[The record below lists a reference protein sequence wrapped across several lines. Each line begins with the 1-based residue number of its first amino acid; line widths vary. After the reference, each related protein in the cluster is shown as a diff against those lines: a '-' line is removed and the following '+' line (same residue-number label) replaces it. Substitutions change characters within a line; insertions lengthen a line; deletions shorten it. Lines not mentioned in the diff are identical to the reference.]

1 MTMRLRRQAG
11 STMLEFVLIGIAVIF
26 MLICLFE
33 ISRGLWAYH
42 TLAYAVREG
51 TRYAAM
57 HGRDCASPNTC
68 TVTIGNIVTQMKY
81 AGGGFDPDNTTLT
94 FTPQTGSATSDTI
107 TGLLASSTESGTY
120 FPPSGAYAQ
129 GNTVQIAAKYKFKTI
144 LAMLWFGG
152 KAINDDGTFYLTAS
166 SSELIQF

>member
-1 MTMRLRRQAG
+1 MTGRRRRQAG
-11 STMLEFVLIGIAVIF
+11 STALEFVLVGIAMIF

-51 TRYAAM
+51 TRYASM
-57 HGRDCASPNTC
+57 HGKDCAQSPNSC
-68 TVTIGNIVTQMKY
+68 TVTIGNIITYMKS

-94 FTPQTGSATSDTI
+94 FTPQSGTATSDTL
-107 TGLLASSTESGTY
+107 TNLASSTTR
-120 FPPSGAYAQ
+120 FPPSGASAQ
-129 GNTVQIAAKYKFKTI
+129 GNTVQISSQYKFRTV

-152 KAINDDGTFYLTAS
+152 SPINDSRTFYLSAS
-166 SSELIQF
+166 SKELIQF

>member
-1 MTMRLRRQAG
+1 MTMRGRRQAG
-11 STMLEFVLIGIAVIF
+11 SAMLEFVLIGIAMIF

-57 HGRDCASPNTC
+57 HGKDCASPNTC
-68 TVTIGNIVTQMKY
+68 TITIGNIVTYMKS
-81 AGGGFDPDNTTLT
+81 AGGGIDPDNTTLT
-94 FTPQTGSATSDTI
+94 FTPQSGSATSDTM
-107 TGLLASSTESGTY
+107 TNLSSSTTN

-129 GNTVQIAAKYKFKTI
+129 GNTVQISSQYKFKTI
-144 LAMLWFGG
+144 LAMMWFRSSPV
-152 KAINDDGTFYLTAS
+152 NDSGTFYLSAS
-166 SSELIQF
+166 STELIQF

>member
-1 MTMRLRRQAG
+1 MTRRGRRQAG
-11 STMLEFVLIGIAVIF
+11 ATLLEFVLVGIAMIF

-51 TRYAAM
+51 TRYSAM
-57 HGRDCASPNTC
+57 HGKDCAQSPNSC
-68 TVTIGNIVTQMKY
+68 TVTIGNIITYMKS

-107 TGLLASSTESGTY
+107 TNLASSTTQ
-120 FPPSGAYAQ
+120 FPPSAASSQ
-129 GNTVQIAAKYKFKTI
+129 GNTVQISSKYKFKTI
-144 LAMLWFGG
+144 LAMIWFG
-152 KAINDDGTFYLTAS
+152 APAVNDSGTFYLTAS
-166 SSELIQF
+166 SKELIQF

>member
-1 MTMRLRRQAG
+1 MMARRRQRG
-11 STMLEFVLIGIAVIF
+11 STALEFVLVGIAMIF

-57 HGRDCASPNTC
+57 HGKGCSSSPNSC
-68 TVTIGNIVTQMKY
+68 SVTIGNIITYMKN

-94 FTPQTGSATSDTI
+94 FTPQSGSATSDTL
-107 TGLLASSTESGTY
+107 TNLASSSTQ
-120 FPPSGAYAQ
+120 FPPSSASAP
-129 GNTVQIAAKYKFKTI
+129 GNTVQIASQYKFRTV
-144 LAMLWFGG
+144 LAMLWYGSG
-152 KAINDDGTFYLTAS
+152 PINDSRTFYLSAS
-166 SSELIQF
+166 SKEPIQF